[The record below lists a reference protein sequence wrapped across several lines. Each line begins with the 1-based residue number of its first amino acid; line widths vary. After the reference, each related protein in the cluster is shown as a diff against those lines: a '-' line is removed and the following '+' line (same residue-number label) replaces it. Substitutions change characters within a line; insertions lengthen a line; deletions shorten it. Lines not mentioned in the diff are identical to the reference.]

1 MNTLPNW
8 IPLEAWNGWVEMR
21 KRIKKPM
28 TERAEEL
35 RIKDLAAFHA
45 AGEDVG
51 AILDQSTANNWTDL
65 YPLKER
71 RDTATRGSKS
81 RLPQL
86 GKHGQATAENAQE
99 WLADEPMSETLEQK
113 KQFAT
118 LLTHLADYYKSELSR
133 AMLGIYWAGLRQYSY
148 EAIEKACWAHTQ
160 LPDEAGRWMPRNS
173 DIIKMIDGG
182 TDDRSQ
188 IAWSKVD
195 QAVRVRG
202 TWDDVIFDDAT
213 IHRVL
218 ADMGGWILVGSK
230 DDKEWPFVAKE
241 FQQRYRSYA
250 QRGAVTEYPARLTG
264 QANAHN
270 SANGRPILP
279 AVLYGDP
286 EKAKLVYRRGAG
298 VTLVGMQDVRDTIK
312 QLSQ

>member
-1 MNTLPNW
+1 MKLPEW
-8 IPLEAWNGWVEMR
+8 LPLDAWNGWVEMR

-71 RDTATRGSKS
+71 RDASTRGSKS
-81 RLPQL
+81 KLPQL

-99 WLADEPMSETLEQK
+99 WLADEPMAETLEQK

-118 LLTHLADYYKSELSR
+118 LFTGLSDYYNHEMSR
-133 AMLGIYWAGLRQYSY
+133 AKLGIYWQGLRQYSY

-160 LPDEAGRWMPRNS
+160 LPDEAGRWMPKNA
-173 DIIKMIDGG
+173 DIIKMIEGG
-182 TDDRSQ
+182 TDDRAQ
-188 IAWSKVD
+188 VAWSKVD

-241 FQQRYRSYA
+241 FQQRYRAYA
-250 QRGAVTEYPARLTG
+250 QRGGATEYPAQLTG

-270 SANGRPILP
+270 RAQGMPLLP

-286 EKAKLVYRRGAG
+286 EKAKLVYRRGSG

>member
-1 MNTLPNW
+1 MSLPDW
-8 IPLEAWNGWVEMR
+8 MPLEAWNGYVDMR
-21 KRIKKPM
+21 KKTKKPM
-28 TERAEEL
+28 NERTIEL
-35 RIKDLAAFHA
+35 RIAELHAFLE
-45 AGEDVG
+45 AGEDIA
-51 AILDQSTANNWTDL
+51 AILDQSTTNNYTGL
-65 YPLKER
+65 FPLKER
-71 RDTATRGSKS
+71 RDASNRGSKS
-81 RLPQL
+81 KLPQL

-241 FQQRYRSYA
+241 FQQRYRAYA
-250 QRGAVTEYPARLTG
+250 QRGTVTEYPARLTG

-279 AVLYGDP
+279 AVLHGDP
-286 EKAKLVYRRGAG
+286 EKAKLVYRRGSG

>member
-1 MNTLPNW
+1 MNTLPDW
-8 IPLEAWNGWVEMR
+8 LPLDAWNGWVEMR

-71 RDTATRGSKS
+71 RDASTRGSKTK
-81 RLPQL
+81 LPQL

-99 WLADEPMSETLEQK
+99 WLADEPMAETLEQK

-188 IAWSKVD
+188 VAWSKVD

-241 FQQRYRSYA
+241 FQQRYRAYA
-250 QRGAVTEYPARLTG
+250 QRGGAPEYPAQLTG

-270 SANGRPILP
+270 RAQGMPLLP

-286 EKAKLVYRRGAG
+286 EKAKLVYRRGSG